1 MQHKMV
7 FTIKQR
13 VFIVECYAKHNSW
26 KRCAELLAQEFQT
39 GRVLANP
46 SAKAAMQNLVAK
58 WRETGSVV
66 NKNRNYPKR
75 VRTPENIAR
84 VQESLEQSPTKS
96 QRRLSVQ
103 VRIKRT

>member
-7 FTIKQR
+7 LTIKQR

-26 KRCAELLAQEFQT
+26 KICAELYAQDFQN
-39 GRVLANP
+39 GRVLAKP
-46 SAKAAMQNLVAK
+46 PAKTAMQNLVAK
-58 WRETGSVV
+58 WRETGSVA

-84 VQESLEQSPTKS
+84 V
-96 QRRLSVQ
+96 
-103 VRIKRT
+103 